1 MIGGKN
7 SEAPNITVSSYKNEE
22 SGYLGA
28 AIGSGWNG
36 VNGLQ
41 LSCGDIRILSGSVEV
56 TGGNIGYGVLN
67 PLPGNSMQGGRVTI
81 SEKVQLELPLES
93 KIAPRGECTYGKKTF
108 RITAYDN
115 QLLDGT
121 YQADISLYRENDRE
135 RTTPVYQTNAEMIVS
150 GFRGTIPDII
160 QWMGYF
166 GNMQMVVA
174 LEPSGGGT
182 VKTME
187 GSVVLNKGK
196 DETIS
201 VTLGEAAYQKTMALT
216 IHDGRLKNDKNYTL
230 TVRIGEEASEGGA
243 APDVVTYLSQQAS
256 GYQIKTD
263 KVSWYT
269 PLYGEVPV
277 SVQVQ

>member
-1 MIGGKN
+1 MGQN

-115 QLLDGT
+115 QLPDGT
-121 YQADISLYRENDRE
+121 YQADISLYRENDTE
-135 RTTPVYQTNAEMIVS
+135 RTTPVYQTNA
-150 GFRGTIPDII
+150 R
-160 QWMGYF
+160 
-166 GNMQMVVA
+166 
-174 LEPSGGGT
+174 
-182 VKTME
+182 
-187 GSVVLNKGK
+187 
-196 DETIS
+196 
-201 VTLGEAAYQKTMALT
+201 
-216 IHDGRLKNDKNYTL
+216 R
-230 TVRIGEEASEGGA
+230 
-243 APDVVTYLSQQAS
+243 
-256 GYQIKTD
+256 
-263 KVSWYT
+263 
-269 PLYGEVPV
+269 
-277 SVQVQ
+277 